1 MTFPLV
7 VDTGLVKQLV
17 ERNDPSPA
25 KPTIYDAW
33 TFEEKPNPNYATKVS
48 DSGTEQVMPVS
59 YRQRLLDEGLYN
71 EQDAAIDQGD
81 ATRINTA
88 QSLLSARGYE
98 DDSNFAV
105 NKFKE
110 LFPGESLPDGFLTG
124 SLDPEVLKA
133 RNRAEERV
141 RTFADYYNTFILPT
155 LTGEKQSFPND
166 LAVKAADSAFAGQAN
181 NAIDNISGNGTPSE
195 QGIAKGFDWS
205 RLFKIMAGMPA
216 AEMAYPY
223 QGTPATAF
231 AVSSQQVDA
240 AEAAAAQEE
249 LERQNEIAKTLA
261 GRPAVKPPGISEQL
275 TRLVDRALLPAR
287 INPLLQ
293 EMKTIM
299 LTRTTEGIIGASV
312 SGLKNLAT
320 IFGLGSEA
328 AGKTEAKDVA
338 QLIKAHIAASGMFGD
353 SASKQEIKQ
362 FLNKMVDNPDWFT
375 SEAQVTK
382 QFERLQASLSRL
394 GNDARAMI
402 MAQPG
407 GEEYFNKIVSTTDA
421 SQGKFSFT
429 REAVK

>member
-1 MTFPLV
+1 
-7 VDTGLVKQLV
+7 
-17 ERNDPSPA
+17 
-25 KPTIYDAW
+25 
-33 TFEEKPNPNYATKVS
+33 
-48 DSGTEQVMPVS
+48 
-59 YRQRLLDEGLYN
+59 
-71 EQDAAIDQGD
+71 
-81 ATRINTA
+81 
-88 QSLLSARGYE
+88 
-98 DDSNFAV
+98 
-105 NKFKE
+105 
-110 LFPGESLPDGFLTG
+110 
-124 SLDPEVLKA
+124 
-133 RNRAEERV
+133 
-141 RTFADYYNTFILPT
+141 
-155 LTGEKQSFPND
+155 
-166 LAVKAADSAFAGQAN
+166 
-181 NAIDNISGNGTPSE
+181 
-195 QGIAKGFDWS
+195 
-205 RLFKIMAGMPA
+205 MAGMPA

>member
-1 MTFPLV
+1 M
-7 VDTGLVKQLV
+7 VDLALIEQLV
-17 ERNDPSPA
+17 DRNNPAPA
-25 KPTIYDAW
+25 KPHIYDAW
-33 TFEEKPNPNYATKVS
+33 DGEKKPNPNFVTKVS
-48 DSGTEQVMPVS
+48 DSGTEQVMPVGPVD
-59 YRQRLLDEGLYN
+59 YRQRLQILQDQYLDEGLYN
-71 EQDAAIDQGD
+71 EQDASIDQGY

-88 QSLLSARGYE
+88 QSLLAARGYE
-98 DDSNFAV
+98 DDPNFAV

-110 LFPGESLPDGFLTG
+110 LFPGESLPDGFLEG
-124 SLDPEVLKA
+124 SLSPSVIRA
-133 RNRAEERV
+133 RNQAEERV
-141 RTFADYYNTFILPT
+141 GVFADWYNTNVLPT
-155 LTGEKQSFPND
+155 LTGEKQPSPDD
-166 LAVKAADSAFAGQAN
+166 LEVKAQAN

-205 RLFKIMAGMPA
+205 RLFKLMAGMPA

-362 FLNKMVDNPDWFT
+362 FLNKMIDNPDWFT

-421 SQGKFSFT
+421 SQGNFSFT